1 MHMLQLLMKSE
12 RRMLQMLQPH
22 WERRAQIPDFSPTLI
37 RIALLRALA
46 GLDPNSKPLSTPPA
60 SVSSALD

>member
-12 RRMLQMLQPH
+12 RRTLQMLQPH
-22 WERRAQIPDFSPTLI
+22 WERRAQIPDSSPTLI
-37 RIALLRALA
+37 RITVLRMLA
-46 GLDPNSKPLSTPPA
+46 WLDPNSKPLRTPPA